1 MLATWHVPLLAVCNA
16 FYFYVA
22 CLPILCFYDHYLFV
36 VGFDGLNSLCLN
48 NDMRAVVCR
57 PSTANPWQVDTQT
70 GDAGS
75 WYNLHNNIHDTHDNI

>member
-1 MLATWHVPLLAVCNA
+1 MKVGVINLPQWDKHLLTVYSLAARHVPLLAVCNVL
-16 FYFYVA
+16 YFYVA

-57 PSTANPWQVDTQT
+57 PSTANP
-70 GDAGS
+70 
-75 WYNLHNNIHDTHDNI
+75 